1 MTSWTKPRTWVAGQ
15 TVTAAA
21 LNTDLRDDM
30 KNIDERLTFHGIT
43 SESAL
48 NKVKSAVCGVRL
60 TDAGTQAVDEYEQTT
75 LTWDTETLDSD
86 GFHDAGQPARITIP
100 AGMGGYYIVSVA
112 IRWQSNAGGSRS
124 LWVEDDTGAALG
136 REMVAPSG
144 GTFTNQTLT
153 FAAPLVAGD
162 WIIARAYQ
170 GGSSATLDVTKS
182 GTANF
187 FAAYRI
193 FAS

>member
-21 LNTDLRDDM
+21 LNTDLRDDLL
-30 KNIDERLTFHGIT
+30 NIDERLDLQGIT

-60 TDAGTQAVDEYEQTT
+60 TDAGTQALDEYEQTT
-75 LTWDTETLDSD
+75 LTWDTETLDT
-86 GFHDAGQPARITIP
+86 DAFYDTGTPSRITIP

-136 REMVAPSG
+136 REMVSPSG
-144 GTFTNQTLT
+144 GTYTNQTLT
-153 FAAPLVAGD
+153 FVAPLSAGD

-170 GGSSATLDVTKS
+170 GGSSATLDVTKA